1 MSCLGSHHFFLLRSI
16 LPNNGKKSS
25 DQGGQEFLLMNIQAE
40 KDGEGKK
47 NFYKSI

>member
-1 MSCLGSHHFFLLRSI
+1 MSCLGSHHFFS
-16 LPNNGKKSS
+16 PFDSS